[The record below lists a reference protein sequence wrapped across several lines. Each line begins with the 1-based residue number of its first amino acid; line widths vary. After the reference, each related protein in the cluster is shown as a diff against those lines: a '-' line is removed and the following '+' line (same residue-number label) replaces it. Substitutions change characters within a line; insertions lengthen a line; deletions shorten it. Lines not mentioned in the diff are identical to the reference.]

1 MLVAWY
7 PDWPAVAAGCGPE
20 QPAVVV
26 FANRVVAVTIAARAD
41 GVVPGLRRREA
52 QGRCPEA
59 EVIAADGGRDARK
72 WEPVVAALEALTPA
86 VEILA
91 PGELALATRGPSR
104 YFGGDRALAE
114 LVKRNVDS
122 TVGVAGCRGGI
133 ADGRFAASLAARAAG
148 AAGAGPAGCWVEKS
162 CYNSFSLPG
171 RGGGGVLV
179 VERGRSRQWLAP
191 HSVSTLGDGYEDL
204 AGLLV
209 RLGVRTLGD
218 FAGLPGP
225 AVLGRFGTAGE
236 TAHRLA
242 RGLDPRPVA
251 GRTPPPDMAVC
262 AEFDPPEMRIE
273 AAAFVAKTLAD
284 QLLGRLE
291 QQGLAATMVSIEAQ
305 TEHAEHLVRHWRHD
319 GALNASALAERTRWQ
334 LEGWFAG
341 TGGEATPSAG
351 LTLLR
356 LVPEEVHPDTGRQLG
371 FWGGSAESD
380 ARAARA
386 FARVQGLLGPD
397 AVVTAVLAG
406 GRGFAE
412 QVRLVPWGDAREEGG
427 SRAEGGGRRAEGGGR
442 RVGGA
447 GPRVGRAGPRV
458 EGGPGRRKVKGDSA
472 ESPPWPGRLG
482 GPAPAVVYAGEPGAA
497 MWDAGGQPVEV
508 NGRGLLSSPPS
519 TVSIAGGAPKEVA
532 AWAGPWP
539 LEERWWDRG
548 GRRRARVQVLLD
560 NGEAHLLSRESG
572 QWWVEATYS

>member
-1 MLVAWY
+1 MTRTLVAWY
-7 PDWPAVAAGCGPE
+7 PDWPAVAAGCGLE

-26 FANRVVAVTIAARAD
+26 FANRVVAATVAARAD

-52 QGRCPEA
+52 QARCPEA
-59 EVIAADGGRDARK
+59 EVIAADSGRDARE

-114 LVKRNVDS
+114 LVQRTVDS
-122 TVGVAGCRGGI
+122 TVGVAGCRVGV
-133 ADGRFAASLAARAAG
+133 ADGRFAASLAARM
-148 AAGAGPAGCWVEKS
+148 AGAGGGSSGSGDGGSAGAGS
-162 CYNSFSLPG
+162 
-171 RGGGGVLV
+171 GGGGVLV

-191 HSVSTLGDGYEDL
+191 RSVSTLGDGYEDL

-209 RLGVRTLGD
+209 RLGVQTLAD
-218 FAGLPGP
+218 FARLPAP

-242 RGLDPRPVA
+242 RGLDPRPVSA
-251 GRTPPPDMAVC
+251 RTPPPDMAVS

-284 QLLGRLE
+284 QLLERLE

-305 TEHAEHLVRHWRHD
+305 TEHAEHLVRHWRHE

-341 TGGEATPSAG
+341 TGGEGTPSAG

-412 QVRLVPWGDAREEGG
+412 QVRLIPWGDAREDSGGRGKSGG
-427 SRAEGGGRRAEGGGR
+427 SRVEAGRRK
-442 RVGGA
+442 
-447 GPRVGRAGPRV
+447 
-458 EGGPGRRKVKGDSA
+458 RKVKGDSA
-472 ESPPWPGRLG
+472 ESPPWPGRLDG
-482 GPAPAVVYAGEPGAA
+482 AAPAVVYAGAPAA
-497 MWDAGGQPVEV
+497 AIWDAGGQPVEV

-519 TVSIAGGAPKEVA
+519 TVSIAGAPPAVVA

-539 LEERWWDRG
+539 LEERWWDKG

-560 NGEAHLLSRESG
+560 NGEAHLLSREG
-572 QWWVEATYS
+572 GRWWVEATYS

>member
-1 MLVAWY
+1 MTRTLVAWY
-7 PDWPAVAAGCGPE
+7 PDWPAVAAGCGLE

-26 FANRVVAVTIAARAD
+26 FANRVVAATVAARAD

-52 QGRCPEA
+52 QARCPEA
-59 EVIAADGGRDARK
+59 EVIAADSGRDARE

-104 YFGGDRALAE
+104 YFGGDRTLAE
-114 LVKRNVDS
+114 LVQRTVDS
-122 TVGVAGCRGGI
+122 TVGVAGCRVGV
-133 ADGRFAASLAARAAG
+133 ADGRFAASLAARMAG
-148 AAGAGPAGCWVEKS
+148 GSGGAGLGDAG
-162 CYNSFSLPG
+162 L
-171 RGGGGVLV
+171 GGGGVLV
-179 VERGRSRQWLAP
+179 VERGRSRHWLAS
-191 HSVSTLGDGYEDL
+191 HSVSALGDGYEDL

-218 FAGLPGP
+218 FAGLPAP

-251 GRTPPPDMAVC
+251 ARTPPPDMAVS

-273 AAAFVAKTLAD
+273 AAAFVAKALAG
-284 QLLGRLE
+284 QLLERLE

-305 TEHAEHLVRHWRHD
+305 TEHAEQLVRHWRHE
-319 GALNASALAERTRWQ
+319 GALSASALAERTRWQ

-341 TGGEATPSAG
+341 TGGEGTPSAG

-380 ARAARA
+380 ARAGRA

-412 QVRLVPWGDAREEGG
+412 QVRLIPWGDAREDKGG
-427 SRAEGGGRRAEGGGR
+427 SGVESGRRGR
-442 RVGGA
+442 NVG
-447 GPRVGRAGPRV
+447 
-458 EGGPGRRKVKGDSA
+458 KVKGDSA
-472 ESPPWPGRLG
+472 ERPPWPGRLG
-482 GPAPAVVYAGEPGAA
+482 GAAPAVVYEGAPA
-497 MWDAGGQPVEV
+497 AAIWDAGGKLVEV

-519 TVSIAGGAPKEVA
+519 SVSIAGAPPAIVA

-539 LEERWWDRG
+539 LEERWWDKG
-548 GRRRARVQVLLD
+548 GRRRARVQVMLD
-560 NGEAHLLSRESG
+560 SGEAHLLSREG
-572 QWWVEATYS
+572 GRWWVEATYS